1 MASTQMVRKWEV
13 PEHPEIEWALRTGYP
28 SWMQEKG
35 SDASAASGGR
45 SELSQWQRSKKSRKS
60 VSPMIFSGTANGT
73 APIGG
78 RSKGQAQNPHECAFR
93 NQHCGP
99 I

>member
-1 MASTQMVRKWEV
+1 MASTQMVSKWEV

-45 SELSQWQRSKKSRKS
+45 SELSEWQRSKKSRKS
-60 VSPMIFSGTANGT
+60 VSLMIFSGTATGE
-73 APIGG
+73 
-78 RSKGQAQNPHECAFR
+78 RR
-93 NQHCGP
+93 
-99 I
+99 